1 MTLHLYFARQ
11 YITVLLRVVLFAATL
26 VFVFVALE
34 SLRRS
39 GTEPSILLFAL
50 KSAAKKTPDLVSES
64 MLIIVTVSAIWY
76 CGRMTNSNQF
86 VASRAAGMSALGCLT
101 APIACV
107 VLVGFLGTL
116 FLNPVIASISGKQA
130 MSGTNS
136 IEDVGDAVPSKSL
149 SGIWLRQPQS
159 DGHEVVN
166 VRDASGTGA
175 ELGDVMVFSFDSEG
189 RAIRTTHAETASLIQ
204 DDGGRLNLAE
214 TKTWTIDP
222 TVPYAELSAETAHS
236 LTFPTTITSDRV
248 RFGNPVPE
256 VMQVWNIP
264 RLVRSVDRAGFSS
277 LAYRLHFHLELARPM
292 LLAATFI
299 IGSAFV
305 LGVVRRRH
313 FGRRAFFALLSGV
326 AMSFFLE
333 LTRFLGMA
341 GELQVSV
348 AAWFLPLSATMLGLS
363 FVLFLE
369 DG

>member
-11 YITVLLRVVLFAATL
+11 YMTVLVRVVLFASTL

-34 SLRRS
+34 SLRKS
-39 GTEPSILLFAL
+39 GAESSIIVFAL
-50 KSAAKKTPDLVSES
+50 TSAANKTPDLVSES
-64 MLIIVTVSAIWY
+64 MLIIVTVSSIWY

-86 VASRAAGMSALGCLT
+86 VASRAAGMSALGCLA

-107 VLVGFLGTL
+107 VLVGLCGTL
-116 FLNPVIASISGKQA
+116 FLNPMIASISGKRT

-136 IEDVGDAVPSKSL
+136 IEDVGDALPSKNL
-149 SGIWLRQPQS
+149 SGIWLRQPRPG
-159 DGHEVVN
+159 GHEVLN
-166 VRDASGTGA
+166 ARRASEAGT
-175 ELGDVMVFSFDSEG
+175 ELSDVMVFAFDSEG
-189 RAIRTTHAETASLIQ
+189 RAVRTTHAETASLDRSEEGQ
-204 DDGGRLNLAE
+204 LNLSA
-214 TKTWTIDP
+214 TKTWIIDP
-222 TVPYAELSAETAHS
+222 AIPYAELSAETARS
-236 LTFPTTITSDRV
+236 QTLPTTITGDRV

-256 VMQVWNIP
+256 VVHVWNIP
-264 RLVRSVDRAGFSS
+264 RLVHSVDRAGFSS

-326 AMSFFLE
+326 VMSFFLE
-333 LTRFLGMA
+333 LTRFLGIA
-341 GELQVSV
+341 GELQVTV
-348 AAWFLPLSATMLGLS
+348 AAWFLPLSASMLGLS
-363 FVLFLE
+363 LVLFQE